1 MDALRQLR
9 SDSDDIVLWADQLCI
24 NQDDYAEKASQI
36 QKMGSIYKRARQVIS
51 WLGVSV
57 NESDLVFTT
66 LRQIDMHHTISLKT
80 SILSDIARE
89 MEQTTSSSHDRI
101 WDETKVLD
109 TLRTAL
115 TAFIA
120 RNYWRRLWV
129 LQEFVLATNVLIMCG
144 SETITDISLRNA
156 WEILGKQQTPLM
168 LLHDPKVQKQWI

>member
-9 SDSDDIVLWADQLCI
+9 KESDDIVLWADQLCI

-36 QKMGSIYKRARQVIS
+36 QEMRSIYKSAGQVIS
-51 WLGVSV
+51 WLGISA

-66 LRQIDMHHTISLKT
+66 LRQIDMHHTISLQT

-89 MEQTTSSSHDRI
+89 MEQSTSSSHDRM

-115 TAFIA
+115 PAFTA
-120 RNYWRRLWV
+120 RRYWRRLWV
-129 LQEFVLATNVLIMCG
+129 LQEFVLATNVLIM
-144 SETITDISLRNA
+144 
-156 WEILGKQQTPLM
+156 
-168 LLHDPKVQKQWI
+168 